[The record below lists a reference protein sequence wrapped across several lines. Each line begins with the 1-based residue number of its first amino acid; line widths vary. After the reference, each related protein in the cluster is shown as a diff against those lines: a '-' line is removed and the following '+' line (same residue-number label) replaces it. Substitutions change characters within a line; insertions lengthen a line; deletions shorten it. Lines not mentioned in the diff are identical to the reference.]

1 MATARDLALN
11 LIATIQ
17 QEYAQFQMQQP
28 PPQNFPGMF

>member
-11 LIATIQ
+11 LIATVQ

-28 PPQNFPGMF
+28 PPQNISG